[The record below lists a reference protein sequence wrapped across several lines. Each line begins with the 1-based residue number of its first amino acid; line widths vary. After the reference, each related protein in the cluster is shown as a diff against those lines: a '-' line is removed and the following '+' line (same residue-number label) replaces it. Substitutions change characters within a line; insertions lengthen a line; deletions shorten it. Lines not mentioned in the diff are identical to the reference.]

1 MTLDFTGP
9 YRYPPPR
16 PEWLALH
23 QEDILDPD
31 LPIVDPH
38 HHIWD
43 LDGHVY
49 DLAQLRADVS
59 AGHKV
64 VATVFVQAYH
74 DYRETGPE
82 HLRCV
87 GETEHIE
94 SAAAGASASGS
105 WPFLCA
111 GIVGFADMMLGERVA
126 EVLQAHNAASPGRF
140 RGVRHSV
147 GRDPHFPNG
156 IVLRPAQDRLLA
168 EPRFRVGLAA
178 VARQGLSFDAMLY
191 HCQIPEL
198 TAVAQALP
206 ELPVVLDHFGTII
219 GVGPYVGREQETFQT
234 WRTDIREL
242 SRCPNVSVKLGGM
255 GMVMTG
261 AHFHERAMPPDST
274 ELARSWRP
282 FVDTCIEAFGVERCM
297 FESNFPVDKGMFS
310 YTVLWNAFKR
320 LSAGASAHE
329 KAALFGTTAARFYRL
344 PQPVHDLLMTPD
356 TSA

>member
-1 MTLDFTGP
+1 MKTILVLATH
-9 YRYPPPR
+9 
-16 PEWLALH
+16 PELAESLRVA
-23 QEDILDPD
+23 LDPERYRVVHRLNSD
-31 LPIVDPH
+31 EAEPLLQHALVQVCVV
-38 HHIWD
+38 
-43 LDGHVY
+43 G
-49 DLAQLRADVS
+49 VS
-59 AGHKV
+59 AILS
-64 VATVFVQAYH
+64 VA
-74 DYRETGPE
+74 
-82 HLRCV
+82 V
-87 GETEHIE
+87 G
-94 SAAAGASASGS
+94 
-105 WPFLCA
+105 
-111 GIVGFADMMLGERVA
+111 M
-126 EVLQAHNAASPGRF
+126 
-140 RGVRHSV
+140 
-147 GRDPHFPNG
+147 
-156 IVLRPAQDRLLA
+156 
-168 EPRFRVGLAA
+168 
-178 VARQGLSFDAMLY
+178 
-191 HCQIPEL
+191 

-206 ELPVVLDHFGTII
+206 ELPVVLDHFGTVI
-219 GVGPYVGREQETFQT
+219 GVGPYVGRERETFQT

-344 PQPVHDLLMTPD
+344 PQPVQDLLMTPD